1 VREFCVLFWWEGLC
15 SPDLRGLFLVVMKS
29 KNSVIGFVGRAV
41 RCRPLW
47 FVLVVSFI

>member
-1 VREFCVLFWWEGLC
+1 VFCFGGKDCVVQTFVVCFGCHEEKKKKKLCVVL
-15 SPDLRGLFLVVMKS
+15 
-29 KNSVIGFVGRAV
+29 VGRAV